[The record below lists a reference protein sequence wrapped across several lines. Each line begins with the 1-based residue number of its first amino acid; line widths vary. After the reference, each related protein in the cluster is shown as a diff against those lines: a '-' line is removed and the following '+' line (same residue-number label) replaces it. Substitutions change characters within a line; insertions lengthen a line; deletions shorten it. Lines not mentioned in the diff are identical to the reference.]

1 MAARTTRKDAPGT
14 GNETLRRQLAA
25 IGRAE
30 RGPHVA
36 ALFDFDGTIVAGYSV
51 FAFLREKMLGGEMS
65 ALELGSTVAAVTQY
79 ATGRIDFQ
87 DLVAT
92 GARFAAGL
100 SEERY
105 GRLGEQLFEKHLA
118 RRIYPEIREL
128 IRAHGSRGHTIV
140 IVSSATM
147 YQIGPAARELGVD
160 HILCTRF
167 EVRKGVF
174 TGAVESPVCFGP
186 GKRAA
191 AEALAARRGID
202 LAKTYFYSD
211 GHEDLPLLER
221 VGKPRPVNPQP
232 ALQSLAQVRGWP
244 VLRFASRS
252 APGVLDYARGLS
264 PFPTLAGAIVAGL
277 PILALTR
284 STRETA
290 NFVVGAFGDFATAI
304 AGVQL
309 EVRGE
314 RNLWLGRPCV
324 FVFNHQSNAD
334 VFIVAKLLRRDIAGI
349 AKRELRGVPI
359 LGRIM
364 ELGGLVFVD
373 RGRGA
378 DAVRAMQPLVDALR
392 RDGKSVCIAPEGTRS
407 LTGALGPFKKGAFHL
422 AIQAHVPIVPIVIH
436 NSRDVQPKHE
446 LAMRSARVRV
456 DVLPPI
462 DTSRWRA
469 ATIDRHVAQVRR
481 HYLDCLAQR

>member
-1 MAARTTRKDAPGT
+1 MAARTKGTDAPGT
-14 GNETLRRQLAA
+14 ENEALRRHLAA

-51 FAFLREKMLGGEMS
+51 FAFLREKMLGGDMS
-65 ALELGSTVAAVTQY
+65 ALELGNTLAAVTQY

-92 GARFAAGL
+92 GARFATGL
-100 SEERY
+100 SEELY

-118 RRIYPEIREL
+118 RRVYPEIREL
-128 IRAHGSRGHTIV
+128 IRAHRNRGHTV
-140 IVSSATM
+140 GIVSSATI
-147 YQIGPAARELGVD
+147 YQVGPAARELGVD
-160 HILCTRF
+160 HVLCTRF

-202 LAKTYFYSD
+202 LAKSFFYSD

-244 VLRFASRS
+244 VLRFTSRS

-334 VFIVAKLLRRDIAGI
+334 VFIVAKLLRRDIAAI
-349 AKRELRGVPI
+349 AKRELRGVPV

-373 RGRGA
+373 RSRGA

-422 AIQAHVPIVPIVIH
+422 AIQAHVPVVPIVIH
-436 NSRDVQPKHE
+436 NSREVQPKHE
-446 LAMRSARVRV
+446 LAMRPARVRV

-469 ATIDRHVAQVRR
+469 ATIDRHVAQVRK